1 MDRLKTLSKYAIW
14 VILFFLFSTFI
25 SYIGL
30 NARYKNLEL
39 YGEVPGGVKINM
51 AQTTSVNGRILGEV
65 TSTENN
71 DLNGKYL
78 KVDIFSKRDELIGTK
93 YLKLENLNLNEPKK
107 FAVYYSAENVK
118 NFTVDI
124 QNHSEELER
133 ENIRV
138 RELYNKIF
146 RNEDMPLWLIVFLV
160 AYALAP

>member
-1 MDRLKTLSKYAIW
+1 MDRMKTLRKYAFW

-30 NARYKNLEL
+30 NTRYKNLDTK
-39 YGEVPGGVKINM
+39 GEVPGGVKINM
-51 AQTTSVNGRILGEV
+51 AQTTSVNGRIFGEI

-78 KVDIFSKRDELIGTK
+78 KVDLFSKRNELIGTK

-107 FAVYYSAENVK
+107 FAVYYSAEGIK
-118 NFTVDI
+118 SFTIDV
-124 QNHSEELER
+124 QNYSEELER
-133 ENIRV
+133 ETIRV
-138 RELYNKIF
+138 RELYNKVF
-146 RNEDMPLWLIVFLV
+146 RNEDMPLWLMVLLV